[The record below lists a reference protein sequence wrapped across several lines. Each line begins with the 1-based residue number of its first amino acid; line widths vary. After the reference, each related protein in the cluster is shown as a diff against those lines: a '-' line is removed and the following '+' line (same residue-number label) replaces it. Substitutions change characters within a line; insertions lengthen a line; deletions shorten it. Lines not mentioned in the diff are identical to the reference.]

1 MQLTYYLALFVM
13 SVLLTLL
20 YAFRWRKQNETHM
33 TAVFI
38 VIPIANLAYLL
49 MYAAHEPVS
58 AAALTKVT
66 YAVGC
71 ILPWFVTMCEL
82 NLCQLEVPRWVRIST
97 LVASLATYATVLSIG
112 YADIFYRSLTV
123 GQVGEAWVLSKEYGP
138 AHMLHYVVVTLYL
151 IADLAVLIYC
161 RRKERQ
167 VSRIILFLLFLPL
180 LVTSLAYFAGHSLS
194 VPGFEMP
201 PLTYVLAQVVYLF
214 IARRMGYYNLGEMVI
229 ESVAQAGDTGLI
241 TVDNEE
247 RYLGSN
253 ETARRILPELNQ
265 LMVDQDVWEVE
276 ALRKT
281 LTHWLMVFQSAGCE
295 WILYTR
301 PGSGEAGDTDERI
314 YKVRVGYLYDGRT
327 RCGLQVFI
335 QDDTANQRYVR
346 LLDQYNNDL
355 QADVA
360 AKTERI
366 VAMHD
371 QLVLGMATMVE
382 SRDNSTG
389 GHIRRTSE
397 GVRILVGEMRGDDEL
412 RLTDKFCR
420 NIIKAAPMHDL
431 GKIAVDDAILRKPG
445 RFTPEEFEKMKS
457 HAAEGARIVHEI
469 LRDTDDE
476 EFRLIAENVAHY
488 HHERMD
494 GSGYPDGLRGDEI
507 PLEARIMAIADVYDA
522 LVSKRVYKDAFSFEE
537 ADRII
542 LEGMGTQFDARL
554 ERYYRAARLKLEAYY
569 AAEQSRDTRG

>member
-1 MQLTYYLALFVM
+1 MQLTYYLVLFVM

-82 NLCQLEVPRWVRIST
+82 NLCKLQVPRWMRIST
-97 LVASLATYATVLSIG
+97 LVASMATYATVLSIG
-112 YADIFYRSLTV
+112 YAGIFYQSLTV
-123 GQVGEAWVLSKEYGP
+123 EQVGEAWVLSKEYGP
-138 AHMLHYVVVTLYL
+138 AHTLHYVVVILYL

-161 RRKERQ
+161 RRKKRQ
-167 VSRIILFLLFLPL
+167 VSRIILLLLFLPL
-180 LVTSLAYFAGHSLS
+180 FVTSLAYFAGHSLS

-201 PLTYVLAQVVYLF
+201 PLTYALAQVVYLL

-229 ESVAQAGDTGLI
+229 ESVARAGDTGLV
-241 TVDNEE
+241 TVDNKG

-253 ETARRILPELNQ
+253 ETAQRFLPELGQ
-265 LMVDQDVWEVE
+265 LMVDQSVLEVA
-276 ALRKT
+276 ALGDT
-281 LTHWLMVFQSAGCE
+281 LSDWLERFQGKGDE
-295 WILYTR
+295 RLLYTR
-301 PGSGEAGDTDERI
+301 PAADDAEERI
-314 YKVRVGYLYDGRT
+314 YSVRVGHLYDGRT
-327 RCGLQVFI
+327 RCGLQVLI

-346 LLDQYNNDL
+346 LLDQYNSDL

-397 GVRILVGEMRGDDEL
+397 GVRILVGEMRDDDEL
-412 RLTDKFCR
+412 QLTDEFCR

-445 RFTPEEFEKMKS
+445 RFTPEEFEKMKA

-469 LRDTDDE
+469 LRGTDDE
-476 EFRLIAENVAHY
+476 EFRRIAENVAHY

-494 GSGYPDGLRGDEI
+494 GSGYPDGLKGDEI
-507 PLEARIMAIADVYDA
+507 PQEARIMAIADVYDA
-522 LVSKRVYKDAFSFEE
+522 LVSKRVYKDAFSFEK
-537 ADRII
+537 ADKII

-554 ERYYRAARLKLEAYY
+554 ERFYRAARPKLEAYY
-569 AAEQSRDTRG
+569 AAEQAN

>member
-1 MQLTYYLALFVM
+1 MQLTYYSVLFIT
-13 SVLLTLL
+13 SALLTLL

-38 VIPIANLAYLL
+38 VIPIANLAYML
-49 MYAAHEPVS
+49 MYAAHEPVT
-58 AAALTKVT
+58 ATALTKVT

-82 NLCQLEVPRWVRIST
+82 NLCQLQVPRWVRIST
-97 LVASLATYATVLSIG
+97 LVASMATYATVLSIG
-112 YADIFYRSLTV
+112 YSDLFYRSLTV
-123 GQVGEAWVLSKEYGP
+123 EQVGGAWVLSKEYGP
-138 AHMLHYVVVTLYL
+138 AHTLHYVVVALYL

-161 RRKERQ
+161 HRKKRQ
-167 VSRIILFLLFLPL
+167 VPRIILLLLFLPL
-180 LVTSLAYFAGHSLS
+180 FVTSLAYFAGHSLF
-194 VPGFEMP
+194 VPGFEPP
-201 PLTYVLAQVVYLF
+201 PLTYALALVVYLF

-229 ESVAQAGDTGLI
+229 ESVAQAGDTGLV
-241 TVDNEE
+241 TVDNKG

-253 ETARRILPELNQ
+253 ETARRFLPELGE
-265 LMVDQDVWEVE
+265 LMVDQPVSEVS
-276 ALRKT
+276 ALQDT
-281 LTHWLMVFQSAGCE
+281 LTNWLKRFQDE
-295 WILYTR
+295 KEERTLYTR
-301 PGSGEAGDTDERI
+301 TNPDEDERI
-314 YKVRVGYLYDGRT
+314 YSVRVGHLYDGHT

-346 LLDQYNNDL
+346 LLDQYNSDL

-366 VAMHD
+366 VEMHD

-397 GVRILVGEMRGDDEL
+397 GVRILVGEMRDDDEL
-412 RLTDKFCR
+412 QLTDEFCR

-469 LRDTDDE
+469 LRGTDDE
-476 EFRLIAENVAHY
+476 EFRRIAENVAHY

-507 PLEARIMAIADVYDA
+507 PQEARIMAIADVFDA
-522 LVSKRVYKDAFSFEE
+522 LVSKRVYKDAFSFEK
-537 ADRII
+537 ANTII

-554 ERYYRAARLKLEAYY
+554 ERFYRAARPKLEAYY
-569 AAEQSRDTRG
+569 AEERSCDTMG